1 ESKSSTSLKKA
12 LNDKCSDVVKGKEKP
27 GNFQLKSNVT
37 ININKT
43 WTETSIAQKILH
55 SYL

>member
-1 ESKSSTSLKKA
+1 ESENLTSFEKA
-12 LNDKCSDVVKGKEKP
+12 LNDNSSDVLKGKVHSK
-27 GNFQLKSNVT
+27 NYAT
-37 ININKT
+37 ININQT